1 MDDKRKNRYQDKI
14 ANLTKYYNL
23 LSKWIEK
30 SDLKKMVNESNYK
43 EIFSIYHAAQLS
55 IEVISDIC
63 VMMVKDS
70 QLIPKDNYTN
80 FETLYSEGILSNE
93 LLDALKELNGL
104 RNRIVHD
111 YNGIIDK
118 IAVESI
124 INNLPKMKS
133 FQEVVKSWLKE
144 KL

>member
-23 LSKWIEK
+23 LSKWIK
-30 SDLKKMVNESNYK
+30 NSDLKKIVNESNYK

-55 IEVISDIC
+55 IEVILDIC
-63 VMMVKDS
+63 AMMVKDS

-80 FETLYSEGILSNE
+80 FETLYTEEILTSE
-93 LLDALKELNGL
+93 LLNALKELNGL

-111 YNGIIDK
+111 YNGIIDE

-124 INNLPKMKS
+124 INNLPKMSLFK
-133 FQEVVKSWLKE
+133 EVVNLG
-144 KL
+144 